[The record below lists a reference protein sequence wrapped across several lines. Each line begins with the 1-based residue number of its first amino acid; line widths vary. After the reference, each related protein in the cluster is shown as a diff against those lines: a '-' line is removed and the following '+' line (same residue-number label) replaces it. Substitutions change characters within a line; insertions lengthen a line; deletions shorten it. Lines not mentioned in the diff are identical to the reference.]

1 MQHAPGTQPS
11 PAQDFAGV
19 GIHAGLLLTQHAWL
33 HAGAHKDIVRGVRWL
48 GPTARIVSFSSE
60 RLPNSAA
67 FRNTLLLT
75 DARSRASLPFR
86 EVGGEDAP
94 MLGVRS
100 SPSGRYL
107 LVLLRGA
114 PSEIWAV
121 S

>member
-1 MQHAPGTQPS
+1 MTTEGTHQHQPEGNKTHTI
-11 PAQDFAGV
+11 ANV
-19 GIHAGLLLTQHAWL
+19 N
-33 HAGAHKDIVRGVRWL
+33 AGAHKDIVRGVRWL

-67 FRNTLLLT
+67 FRNTLLLS
-75 DARSRASLPFR
+75 DARSRASLPLR

-94 MLGVRS
+94 MLGIRS
-100 SPSGRYL
+100 SPTGRYI

-121 S
+121 RVV